1 MKREYRSLAAGAAVI
16 LMLSGLAGC
25 ARAPAQP
32 DPQATEAP
40 SAAPAAAVQAD
51 PGPRAAG
58 MGFIPPRPRDLEAM

>member
-51 PGPRAAG
+51 PVPGG
-58 MGFIPPRPRDLEAM
+58 GDGV